1 MRRLPVGC
9 SLTFYYCIR
18 LHFRARTVEVGRKTL
33 GERPKTRIKSQG
45 SPCPPTTM
53 LKRTL
58 HDSAATSAPVTPE
71 TYAPRTPGTPAS
83 PPATPDPKRARLA
96 ARAAARFAARVI
108 DLTSSP
114 FAFVDLTSP
123 PPSSPEG
130 ADDFTNAWS
139 ARLPAIL
146 SPSLKAS
153 SSTSP
158 NNIDGSSSEG
168 VAPGGALGGA
178 AAGAAAG
185 APAGA
190 SAGAPAGAPAGA
202 QDAAFADCV
211 NALVQMQDDNGA
223 AKKDKGEPNPRHPG
237 RAARMFTVSR
247 SVTSEQV
254 GLENMRKIME
264 HLDKIK
270 NDPAEFEVK
279 TATKNGIPGK
289 RYMVH
294 MGKTMKLLMGSAV
307 KNTLDRDIKNLRAVL
322 HSAGNNHMYI
332 YCSCDLPFARTMQGR
347 KGLTR
352 HRAGAGS
359 CRN

>member
-1 MRRLPVGC
+1 MRRLPGWVF
-9 SLTFYYCIR
+9 SDFLLLHPALPRSYCR
-18 LHFRARTVEVGRKTL
+18 SWAKNVGRKTL
-33 GERPKTRIKSQG
+33 YQRPYKKARVRHA
-45 SPCPPTTM
+45 PPTTM

-190 SAGAPAGAPAGA
+190 

-264 HLDKIK
+264 YLDKIK